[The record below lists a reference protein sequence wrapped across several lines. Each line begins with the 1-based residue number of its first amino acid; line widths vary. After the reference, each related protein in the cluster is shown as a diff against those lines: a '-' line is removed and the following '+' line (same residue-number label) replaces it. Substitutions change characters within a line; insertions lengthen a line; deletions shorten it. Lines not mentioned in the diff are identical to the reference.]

1 MHEYIIGKTGAGKST
16 LAENELP
23 RSGGF
28 TFIDPHG
35 QSAEKIGD
43 TYSQVIY
50 WEPFDPRCP
59 LAINVFERVP
69 IPQRPIVAEQFI
81 SSVKSIYPDNW
92 GPNLEDILRNALY
105 VMLDNDTSPVQLPR
119 TLTDSTY
126 RHRLLQRCTNK
137 EVVAFWQD
145 EFPKRR
151 NPDDELRSTLN
162 KVRIFALDPTLR
174 RVLSHNSINL
184 RRIMNRGQR
193 LVINLSVSQ
202 LGEKP
207 SAVLGALI
215 INGIYQA
222 ALARS
227 VIPESARI
235 DHRLVVDEWQNFAT
249 TTFGNILA
257 EARKYKLHLT
267 LLNQLTGQ
275 IRDNA
280 LMETVLGNVSRLTV
294 FRVGATDA
302 ARLAKELG
310 LPNPEVLIDLD
321 AFEYFRRTGI
331 TLQKARTPPPAP
343 AQGYFEGNQA
353 RTRTRYR
360 RPI

>member
-23 RSGGF
+23 PDGGF

-35 QSAEKIGD
+35 QSAEKIAD
-43 TYSQVIY
+43 SFPDVIY
-50 WEPFDPRCP
+50 WEPFDSLCP

-69 IPQRPIVAEQFI
+69 EAQRPLIAEQFI
-81 SSVKSIYPDNW
+81 SSVKSVYPDSW

-105 VMLDNDTSPVQLPR
+105 VMLDNDTAPVHIVR
-119 TLTDSTY
+119 VLTDKTY
-126 RHRLLQRCTNK
+126 RSRLLRNCTNR
-137 EVVAFWQD
+137 EVVSFWHD
-145 EFPKRR
+145 EFPRR
-151 NPDDELRSTLN
+151 KNPDDEIRSTLN
-162 KVRIFALDPTLR
+162 KVRIFALNPVLK

-184 RRIMNRGQR
+184 RSVMDKGRR
-193 LVINLSVSQ
+193 LVLNLSVSQ
-202 LGEKP
+202 MGEKP
-207 SAVLGALI
+207 SALLGALV
-215 INGIYQA
+215 INGLYQA

-227 VIPESARI
+227 VIPEGARI
-235 DHRLVVDEWQNFAT
+235 PHRLIVDEWQNFAT

-267 LLNQLTGQ
+267 LLNQLTAQ
-275 IRDNA
+275 IRDDA
-280 LMETVLGNVSRLTV
+280 LMQTVLGNVGRLTV
-294 FRVGATDA
+294 FRVGAADA

-310 LPNPEVLIDLD
+310 LSNPDQLVDLENH
-321 AFEYFRRTGI
+321 EYYRRTGL
-331 TLQKARTPPPAP
+331 TLQKSRTVPPAP
-343 AQGYFEGNQA
+343 SRGYLSGNRG

>member
-16 LAENELP
+16 LAEDELP
-23 RSGGF
+23 RDGGF

-43 TYSQVIY
+43 TFPEVIY
-50 WEPFDPRCP
+50 WEPFDPLCP

-69 IPQRPIVAEQFI
+69 PAQRPLVAEQFI
-81 SSVKSIYPDNW
+81 SSVKSVYPDNW

-105 VMLDNDTSPVQLPR
+105 VMLDNETSPVQLPR

-126 RHRLLQRCTNK
+126 RNRLLQRCTNK

-162 KVRIFALDPTLR
+162 KVRIFALNPTLR

-184 RRIMNRGQR
+184 ARIMNKSQR
-193 LVINLSVSQ
+193 LVLNLSVSQ
-202 LGEKP
+202 IGEKP
-207 SAVLGALI
+207 SAILGALL
-215 INGIYQA
+215 INGLYQA
-222 ALARS
+222 ALGRS
-227 VIPESARI
+227 VIAESARI

-267 LLNQLTGQ
+267 LLNQLTAQ
-275 IRDNA
+275 IRDDA
-280 LMETVLGNVSRLTV
+280 LIETVLGNVGRLTV

-302 ARLAKELG
+302 QRLAKELG
-310 LPNPEVLIDLD
+310 LPNPEVLLDLSN
-321 AFEYFRRTGI
+321 FEYYRRTGL
-331 TLQKARTPPPAP
+331 TLQRDRTVPPAP
-343 AQGYFEGNQA
+343 ARGYLASNRA
-353 RTRTRYR
+353 NTRARYR